1 MGLLFRWVRL
11 VSGMRWWRQFRKKRS
26 LFRGTLMLLTV
37 FSLHSYLL
45 YYFEQG
51 HHKPAFTWF
60 DSLWLT
66 LTTFTT
72 VGYGDIYAKTVEG
85 RWTTIVLGYVA
96 GLSLFAWLASTLAS
110 RLLERTDLRR
120 RGMVPL
126 KLKNHTLLIN
136 IPSPQKVRLLIERLR
151 EVEKPV
157 VAPLVVITNEYE
169 ALPFPDDDEIYFVR
183 GSVTD
188 PDTYQR
194 AGISKAKRAIVLAQ
208 DNEDP
213 HSDALTAAAISVIES
228 LNSDVHTIAECLFES
243 HFVLFQHV
251 QCDQIV
257 YTGDILVKLLVQETE
272 DEGAARAVTRLLD
285 PEGNEF
291 YSAPIGPSTEGR
303 TFQELLQT
311 LLDHNEPYL
320 PVGYRRDGEVE
331 LNPPRDTTLQ
341 PKDDIIFLSLH
352 RPNWKSMETR
362 LFGKASS
369 ASEKAPTSSATQT
382 NRSRKKRRKR

>member
-1 MGLLFRWVRL
+1 MGLLFRWMKL
-11 VSGMRWWRQFRKKRS
+11 VWGMRWWRQFRKKRS
-26 LFRGTLMLLTV
+26 LFRGSLMLLTV
-37 FSLHSYLL
+37 FGLHSYLL
-45 YYFEQG
+45 YHFEQG

-85 RWTTIVLGYVA
+85 RWTTIVFGYVA

-151 EVEKPV
+151 EVEKPLI
-157 VAPLVVITNEYE
+157 APLVVITNEYE
-169 ALPFPDDDEIYFVR
+169 ALPFPDDDEIHFVR

-188 PDTYQR
+188 PDTYKR
-194 AGISKAKRAIVLAQ
+194 AGIAKAKRAIVLAQ
-208 DNEDP
+208 DNENP

-228 LNSDVHTIAECLFES
+228 LNPDVHTIAECLFES
-243 HFVLFQHV
+243 HFMLFQHV

-257 YTGDILVKLLVQETE
+257 YTGDILVKLLVQEAE

-291 YSAPIGPSTEGR
+291 YSTPIGSSTEGR
-303 TFQELLQT
+303 TFQELVAPGPARSQRA
-311 LLDHNEPYL
+311 LLACRFPA
-320 PVGYRRDGEVE
+320 R
-331 LNPPRDTTLQ
+331 
-341 PKDDIIFLSLH
+341 
-352 RPNWKSMETR
+352 W
-362 LFGKASS
+362 
-369 ASEKAPTSSATQT
+369 
-382 NRSRKKRRKR
+382 RSRTQSTPRHCPLAQGRIDLPQPPSPQLEVHGDPFVRESLFFLGKSPNILRNQDKPLAQKA

>member
-1 MGLLFRWVRL
+1 MGLLFRWMKQL
-11 VSGMRWWRQFRKKRS
+11 VGMQWWRRFRQKRS
-26 LFRGTLMLLTV
+26 LFRGTLLLLTV
-37 FSLHSYLL
+37 LTLHSYLL
-45 YYFEQG
+45 YHFEQG
-51 HHKPAFTWF
+51 YHKPTFTWF

-72 VGYGDIYAKTVEG
+72 VGYGDLYAKSVEG
-85 RWTTIVLGYVA
+85 RWATIVLGYIA
-96 GLSLFAWLASTLAS
+96 GLSLFAWLASSLVS
-110 RLLERTDLRR
+110 LLLERTDLRR

-136 IPSPQKVRLLIERLR
+136 IPSPQKVRLLMERLR
-151 EVEKPV
+151 KAEKSH
-157 VAPLVVITNEYE
+157 ATPLVVISNQYDT
-169 ALPFPDDDEIYFVR
+169 LPFSDDNVHFVR

-194 AGISKAKRAIVLAQ
+194 ASIDKAKRAIVLAQ

-228 LNSDVHTIAECLFES
+228 LNPDVHTIAECLFES

-257 YTGDILVKLLVQETE
+257 YTGDILVKLLVQEAE

-291 YSAPIGPSTEGR
+291 YSTTIGPPSIGK
-303 TFQELLQT
+303 TFQELLQA
-311 LLDHNEPYL
+311 LLTYDEPYL

-331 LNPPRDTTLQ
+331 LNPPRTTALEAN
-341 PKDDIIFLSLH
+341 DELIFLGQQ
-352 RPNWKSMETR
+352 RPNWKAIELQ
-362 LFGKASS
+362 LFGKASKS
-369 ASEKAPTSSATQT
+369 QPATKPQT
-382 NRSRKKRRKR
+382 KTQSKQVTRKKRRRR